1 MGVETSVMFLGILSE
16 IETDLLLN
24 TFPVAGLLKGYD
36 MGIIMSVFKN

>member
-1 MGVETSVMFLGILSE
+1 MIVSVISGG
-16 IETDLLLN
+16 LLN